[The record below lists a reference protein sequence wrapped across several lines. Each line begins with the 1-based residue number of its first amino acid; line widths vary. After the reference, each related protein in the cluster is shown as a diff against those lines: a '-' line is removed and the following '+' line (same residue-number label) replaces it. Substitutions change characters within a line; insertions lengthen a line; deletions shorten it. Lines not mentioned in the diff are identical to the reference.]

1 MSNGNVISL
10 EPLPH
15 KTSSGDIIV
24 DDVTASWSM
33 DADKPTLKNISF
45 TLDKVQDHLQ
55 VQVHVI
61 CRKRHFS

>member
-1 MSNGNVISL
+1 MSNGNAISL

-45 TLDKVQDHLQ
+45 ILNKVHCISHYLTNKGLRTIVD
-55 VQVHVI
+55 
-61 CRKRHFS
+61 